1 MGRKKKTQDWTSL
14 TQEDVVDRCAQKKF
28 NDRQQ
33 RAKSSMDMRTKNH
46 DIFSKISHM
55 QNIYPLSGNE
65 WSEGSTQAI
74 KRKIRAQTIQRVPDG
89 EIVTQFDKNSIEQIE
104 IEFIFK
110 HKILTSEYD
119 GKDMLKNIWRAFN
132 YSYDYGFACVRSGFE
147 KDLDGRITALKTNMS
162 EVNRLKTD
170 ILNLINDE
178 ILALDTSDI
187 GIPLGSLFLPELFS
201 GKGPAIPVRILSIR
215 NSDATFSSKFSQAGI
230 NQTLHQLTMIVSA
243 DVAVLVL
250 GQTSS
255 FTVNSEVVVAETV
268 IVGDVPSTFLQTG
281 GNYESKR

>member
-1 MGRKKKTQDWTSL
+1 MRRRIRRILHLLLAVFVAVSLGFLMLRSRYRDVIRDLAETQVKNTTSDL
-14 TQEDVVDRCAQKKF
+14 TNDAIAKQIDEGIIQYDR
-28 NDRQQ
+28 
-33 RAKSSMDMRTKNH
+33 
-46 DIFSKISHM
+46 
-55 QNIYPLSGNE
+55 
-65 WSEGSTQAI
+65 
-74 KRKIRAQTIQRVPDG
+74 
-89 EIVTQFDKNSIEQIE
+89 IV
-104 IEFIFK
+104 
-110 HKILTSEYD
+110 Y
-119 GKDMLKNIWRAFN
+119 
-132 YSYDYGFACVRSGFE
+132 FE

-201 GKGPAIPVRILSIR
+201 GKGPSIPVRILSIR
-215 NSDATFSSKFSQAGI
+215 NSDASFASSFSQAGI
-230 NQTLHQLTMIVSA
+230 NQTLHQLTMIVSV

-250 GQTSS
+250 GQTSI

-281 GNYESKR
+281 GNYESQR